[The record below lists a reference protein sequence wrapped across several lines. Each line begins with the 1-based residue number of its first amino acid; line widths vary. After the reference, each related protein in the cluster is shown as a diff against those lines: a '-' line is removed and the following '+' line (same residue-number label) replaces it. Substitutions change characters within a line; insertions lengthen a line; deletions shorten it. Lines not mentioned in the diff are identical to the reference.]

1 MRPDTPQTAIWQPD
15 RRGAIIGVWWRR
27 ESATLD
33 DVVELLRG
41 IDTILMK
48 IDAKLVEI
56 IQHLEEDE
64 DDDGE
69 AES

>member
-1 MRPDTPQTAIWQPD
+1 MPAC
-15 RRGAIIGVWWRR
+15 GGV

-41 IDTILMK
+41 ISTILMK